1 MVSKVFERIL
11 RFHKVQTPGGP
22 VWLPLITVELI
33 YGQGD
38 RIGIP
43 MIFDTGAIMTTLRR
57 EFAPYLG
64 AITWTEGEPVSVAT
78 ASGHATA
85 YRFMARLEVLGK
97 DIECPVHLMEFP
109 PSRHY
114 GGLLGR
120 EAIFERFG
128 FGFWESTHQLLVTAN
143 P

>member
-11 RFHKVQTPGGP
+11 RFHEVQTLRGP
-22 VWLPLITVELI
+22 VWVPRIRVGLI
-33 YGQGD
+33 YGQGN
-38 RIGIP
+38 RIDIP
-43 MIFDTGAIMTTLRR
+43 MLFDTGASTTILRR

-64 AITWTEGEPVSVAT
+64 ATTWTEGEPVTVDT
-78 ASGHATA
+78 AGGPATA
-85 YRFMARLEVLGK
+85 YRFMARLEVPGK
-97 DIECPVHLMEFP
+97 DIECPVHLMELP
-109 PSRHY
+109 PNPHY

-128 FGFWESTHQLLVTAN
+128 FGFWESTHELLVTAN